1 MDYCNGLLTGLPKK
15 TIRQLQLIQNAA
27 ARILTRTRKS
37 EHITPVLRSLH
48 WLPVTFRIDFK
59 VLLLV
64 YKSLNGLGP
73 KYMADMLTEY
83 KPNRPLRSV
92 GSSQLEI
99 PRVHTKQGESAFS
112 YYAAR
117 SWNQLPEEIK
127 CAKTFTTFKSSLKT
141 HLFSCAFV
149 EWALCYVRTDCIILF
164 YLTVLFLYN
173 FKIPCFIIFNSLFL
187 LLWMIISLSFMWST
201 LNYHCVW
208 NVLYK

>member
-1 MDYCNGLLTGLPKK
+1 MKLVYAFITSRVDYCNGLLTGLTKK

-27 ARILTRTRKS
+27 TRILTTARKY
-37 EHITPVLRSLH
+37 EYITPVLVSLH

-64 YKSLNGLGP
+64 YKSLNGLGS
-73 KYMADMLTEY
+73 KYIADMLTEY

-117 SWNQLPEEIK
+117 SWKQLPEEIR
-127 CAKTFTTFKSSLKT
+127 CAKTLATF
-141 HLFSCAFV
+141 
-149 EWALCYVRTDCIILF
+149 IIVF
-164 YLTVLFLYN
+164 YYLFLML
-173 FKIPCFIIFNSLFL
+173 CLLFFYDYFTSFYVKHFEL
-187 LLWMIISLSFMWST
+187 PLWMKCYINKLA
-201 LNYHCVW
+201 LP
-208 NVLYK
+208 

>member
-1 MDYCNGLLTGLPKK
+1 MK

-59 VLLLV
+59 VLLLI

-83 KPNRPLRSV
+83 KPNRTLRSL

-99 PRVHTKQGESAFS
+99 PSVHTKQRESAFS

-127 CAKTFTTFKSSLKT
+127 CAKTLATFKSSLKT

-149 EWALCYVRTDCIILF
+149 E
-164 YLTVLFLYN
+164 
-173 FKIPCFIIFNSLFL
+173 
-187 LLWMIISLSFMWST
+187 
-201 LNYHCVW
+201 
-208 NVLYK
+208 